1 MSIWAWF
8 RRRVRTSIYR
18 TRSHNLQV
26 LYQVNDV
33 METQRIH
40 QSGYGYR
47 RLLILL
53 SVLFYL
59 TSELSLAAI
68 ESLPSSSSSSDYEE
82 DYDNYQR
89 RTLLPPSKNRNNQI
103 TSKLSTSPTPQQP
116 VDSKTRNRRDQSK
129 DLKKL
134 IQELEE
140 SDYSNYGSWG
150 NFRQR
155 PPVAKK
161 SGIDRTLCQHVL
173 FKGPTSTIFP
183 SYDDYFPITV
193 DFTLLHYV
201 CAILYLL

>member
-1 MSIWAWF
+1 
-8 RRRVRTSIYR
+8 
-18 TRSHNLQV
+18 
-26 LYQVNDV
+26 

-40 QSGYGYR
+40 RSGYSYR
-47 RLLILL
+47 RLFILF
-53 SVLFYL
+53 SVLSYL

-68 ESLPSSSSSSDYEE
+68 ESPPSSSSSSDYEE

-103 TSKLSTSPTPQQP
+103 TSKLSTSSAPQEA
-116 VDSKTRNRRDQSK
+116 VDSKARNRRDQSK

-155 PPVAKK
+155 PPVTKK
-161 SGIDRTLCQHVL
+161 SGIIKIFIRHVL
-173 FKGPTSTIFP
+173 QIVQVLFIPTFSP
-183 SYDDYFPITV
+183 NDDRLLITV
-193 DFTLLHYV
+193 DFTLLNYV
-201 CAILYLL
+201 CATLYLH